1 MNTKEKLQ
9 KVIEV
14 LQKAG
19 ADVIEVDGSFD
30 RWDKDIKYI
39 EGIVNTLKERLSNNE
54 VHECNRIYKTW
65 KNYGGLASTK
75 YDFKNKHFAFTGFR
89 DTKLVELLNDKY
101 GSIVHNTITGSTKLD
116 YLICAD
122 ISRQTVKMKRAQQQG
137 AVIMTRE
144 ELYKHF

>member
-9 KVIEV
+9 KVIAV
-14 LQKAG
+14 LQDAG
-19 ADVIEVDGSFD
+19 ADVIEVDGSMD
-30 RWDKDIKYI
+30 RWENDIKYI
-39 EGIVNTLKERLSNNE
+39 ESIVNTLNERLSENE

-89 DTKLVELLNDKY
+89 DAKLVELLNDKY
-101 GSIVHNTITGSTKLD
+101 GSVVHNTITASTKLD
-116 YLICAD
+116 YLICND
-122 ISRQTVKMKRAQQQG
+122 TSRQTVKMKRAKANG

-144 ELYKHF
+144 ELYKQF